1 MSGRLTFIYVLE
13 ANLGLSCVSSGQRL
27 PLRLFISKWIARWS
41 AFLVKPDGVWAMFQ
55 RLILMGERSGLLT
68 LIVAM
73 ESVSL
78 RADEKLTA
86 FIELKFAIRA
96 CDELA

>member
-13 ANLGLSCVSSGQRL
+13 ANLGLSCVPSGQRL

-55 RLILMGERSGLLT
+55 RLILMGERSELQT
-68 LIVAM
+68 HSART

-78 RADEKLTA
+78 CMQMKS
-86 FIELKFAIRA
+86 
-96 CDELA
+96 